1 MSDGA
6 VSPAEA
12 APAPPLVR
20 IRNLVFDREVTLL
33 NCVDLELGE
42 DRQFRLDR
50 ISAATVV
57 EPGELPSA

>member
-1 MSDGA
+1 M
-6 VSPAEA
+6 
-12 APAPPLVR
+12 R
-20 IRNLVFDREVTLL
+20 IRNLVFDRELTLL

-50 ISAATVV
+50 ISAATVI